1 MEVSETNSHD
11 GLNDVS
17 LQQETACTVESKAL
31 EENGGD
37 LAFPSTFSPE
47 TQVGSQ
53 LAALGKHFK
62 IIILGLKNIYL
73 APLEQTRIFSGY
85 LMNLTR
91 IL

>member
-1 MEVSETNSHD
+1 MEVSEANSHD

-53 LAALGKHFK
+53 LGKNFT

>member
-17 LQQETACTVESKAL
+17 LQQETSCTVESKAL

-53 LAALGKHFK
+53 LAALGKNFTISYSWVK
-62 IIILGLKNIYL
+62 KYTPCSFGVK
-73 APLEQTRIFSGY
+73 
-85 LMNLTR
+85 
-91 IL
+91 